1 MMYSSKTQGFYPS
14 DEEGQVTYIEAGNL
28 PDDLEEI
35 SDDDYAAWVNPPE
48 GKCSAWVDGR
58 PVVVDLPSVNYV
70 ALAQDKRNELQA
82 AANAATYTLSLKLQM
97 GRKLTAAETAKVNA
111 WLDYHDALE
120 ATDLSDAPD
129 IRWPPEP
136 TL

>member
-14 DEEGQVTYIEAGNL
+14 DKEGQMPYIEAGSL
-28 PDDLEEI
+28 PDDLVEI
-35 SDDDYAAWVNPPE
+35 SDEDYAAWVNPPD

-58 PVVVDLPSVNYV
+58 PVVTVLPSVDYV
-70 ALAQDKRNELQA
+70 ALARDKRKELEA
-82 AANAATYTLSLKLQM
+82 AASAATYTLSLKLQM

-111 WLDYHDALE
+111 WLDYSDALA

-129 IRWPPEP
+129 IKWPPEP